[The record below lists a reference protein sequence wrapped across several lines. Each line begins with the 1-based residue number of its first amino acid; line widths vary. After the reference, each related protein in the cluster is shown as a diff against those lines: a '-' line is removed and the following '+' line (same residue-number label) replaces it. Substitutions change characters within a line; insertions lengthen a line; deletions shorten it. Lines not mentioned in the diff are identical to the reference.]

1 MGLVLNKAHFYR
13 RYSMNYLAVALSV
26 FIATFLI
33 SQPAHSAACPSS
45 SSAETSGANDG
56 DNCTVTDA
64 TTGTVIQ
71 LNFITGFDSTTLIEN
86 DSAGQTAT
94 DTYYTSVTSGA
105 FVSSN
110 PTMPATAAA
119 ASKASGNNG
128 TTVGAQRK
136 LSFIKAAEIIAS
148 KIVTTEPILID
159 AKFST
164 PTLDPTFLACTPNG
178 ATLGSA
184 SASSFIQ
191 NASAPGGALN
201 STWYPVGLY
210 NSLSGSDNYPSS
222 GPIASYPNTIGN
234 GGNINADSDIFTRY
248 NALTGT
254 TGCLE
259 SSNGW
264 YYGFDAPPSAEATDA
279 AGNSL
284 PFTIDGAPPQL
295 TYIGFTTVLLHE
307 MLHGLG
313 FSTLTNS
320 SGVELDGLD
329 DIYATFLRDDANNR
343 NWNDPSE
350 TAGNRASSMTSG
362 TGLLWTGA
370 NVNAA
375 AQGQLTAGY
384 QDNDVSSS
392 FTSGD
397 RVQMYAPNPF
407 NDGSSVA
414 HFDTAVAPDEIME
427 PQYTEGSLDLG
438 LALYLL
444 KDIGWALAAD
454 ANTAPTITAVNQ
466 TTDEDVAIE
475 NVNASGWASDGDGDS
490 LTFSITSC
498 PSDLTCNISSD
509 GTDLD
514 ITPDANYNGAT
525 NSVTVQVSDGNGGTA
540 SDSFNVTVNAVDDA
554 PAWSA
559 IPDQTVTEGGSSV
572 AVNLASYVSDVDGDS
587 ITGYSVVSCGAGL
600 DCSNLSGSTLTL
612 SATSNGGATVSV
624 TVRADEGDLTTD
636 TNFNVIINAAGSP
649 TPPPLELNNT
659 PLDASTP
666 VAINNDEVSLSLT
679 DGVTGYNISLT
690 FEGQAANSLLNYS
703 GTEINIAVPDASF
716 LSGQFAGDYVLTLQH
731 IASGNSTQFTFT
743 RAPRLKT
750 SASKLMG
757 ATDTQT
763 LVIEGGAAGTVYSL
777 SNDSGDIAFVHSS
790 SSVTSTTAANNSSA
804 FNPATVTLDV
814 AAVTSLSTSTIS
826 VTSIYDT
833 ATSSL
838 DIYPEVMY
846 ELTVEDTSANRLTS
860 ATAAVQS
867 AIVTDFNLPSSF
879 SSNQLGV
886 IVLSLP
892 NIGSDIVVRVS
903 QDLYTPKDVTLVAS
917 QLTQTVI
924 LNTITNPLTL
934 IGNIEAS
941 APLDFQQSLPTV
953 TLTLTDGSEIDIPV
967 TKTSNSLAQF
977 EYVHDLTA
985 GSISNLIIDH
995 ANGVRLTLD
1004 VINSPGSITYNI
1016 FLESSAPG
1024 PAGDTSIGSGGGGA
1038 LGLTALLLILFSL
1051 FRLYPRKTD

>member
-1 MGLVLNKAHFYR
+1 MRWL
-13 RYSMNYLAVALSV
+13 VALFSITF
-26 FIATFLI
+26 FI
-33 SQPAHSAACPSS
+33 SSYSHSAACPAST
-45 SSAETSGANDG
+45 SAESSGASDG
-56 DNCTVTDA
+56 SNCTVTGSQA
-64 TTGTVIQ
+64 TIQ
-71 LNFITGFDSTTLIEN
+71 LNFISGFTDT
-86 DSAGQTAT
+86 TAT
-94 DTYYTSVTSGA
+94 T
-105 FVSSN
+105 
-110 PTMPATAAA
+110 ATG
-119 ASKASGNNG
+119 GNNG

-136 LSFIKAAEIIAS
+136 LSFIKAAEVMADQVASTQII
-148 KIVTTEPILID
+148 IID
-159 AKFST
+159 ATFSA
-164 PTLDPTFLACTPNG
+164 LACDAVS

-184 SASSFIQ
+184 GASVSSYHPTPPAGLDA
-191 NASAPGGALN
+191 N
-201 STWYPVGLY
+201 TWYPVGLFNDKA
-210 NSLSGSDNYPSS
+210 NSDTFSPTDDANGPDGVPGGLPGFTGNDTGSDINANFNSDLGDSDCLNGSYWHYGYDAPSGSD
-222 GPIASYPNTIGN
+222 
-234 GGNINADSDIFTRY
+234 
-248 NALTGT
+248 
-254 TGCLE
+254 
-259 SSNGW
+259 
-264 YYGFDAPPSAEATDA
+264 
-279 AGNSL
+279 
-284 PFTIDGAPPQL
+284 
-295 TYIGFTTVLLHE
+295 IGFVTVLLHE
-307 MLHGLG
+307 MLHGYG
-313 FSTLTNS
+313 FASLVHPYDGTKTSNLNDAFSNNLYDLNNS
-320 SGVELDGLD
+320 QAFNS
-329 DIYATFLRDDANNR
+329 ASDA
-343 NWNDPSE
+343 E
-350 TAGNRASSMTSG
+350 RADAVVSV
-362 TGLLWTGA
+362 TGLTWSGS
-370 NVNAA
+370 NVNANA
-375 AQGQLTAGY
+375 IGILTDGFY
-384 QDNDVSSS
+384 D
-392 FTSGD
+392 SGSD
-397 RVQMYAPNPF
+397 GGNFANGDMVEMYAPCATAPNSAQYDYSPG
-407 NDGSSVA
+407 NCLYESGSSIS
-414 HFDTAVAPDEIME
+414 HFNTDASPNELME
-427 PQYTEGSLDLG
+427 PQYTEGTLNIG

-444 KDIGWALAAD
+444 QDIGWNISTPV
-454 ANTAPTITAVNQ
+454 NTDPTITAVNQ

-475 NVNASGWASDGDGDS
+475 NVNASGWASDSDGDS

-498 PSDLTCNISSD
+498 PSDLTCAISSD
-509 GTDLD
+509 GSDLD

-525 NSVTVQVSDGNGGTA
+525 NTITIEVNDGNGGTA
-540 SDSFNVTVNAVDDA
+540 SDNFNVTVNTVDDA
-554 PAWSA
+554 PTWSA

-572 AVNLASYVSDVDGDS
+572 AINLASYVSDVDGDS
-587 ITGYSVVSCGAGL
+587 ITGYSVVSCGTGL

-636 TNFNVIINAAGSP
+636 TNFNVIINTTASP

-690 FEGQAANSLLNYS
+690 FEGQAANSLLSYS

-731 IASGNSTQFTFT
+731 IASGNNTQFTFT

-763 LVIEGGAAGTVYSL
+763 LIIEGGAAGTVYSL
-777 SNDSGDIAFVHSS
+777 SNNSGDIAFAQSS
-790 SSVTSTTAANNSSA
+790 SAVTSTTATTNSAA

-814 AAVTSLSTSTIS
+814 AAVTGVSNSTIS
-826 VTSIYDT
+826 VSSIYDT

-838 DIYPEVMY
+838 DIYPKVMY

-867 AIVTDFNLPSSF
+867 TSVTDFNLPSTF
-879 SSNQLGV
+879 TSNQLGV

-903 QDLYTPKDVTLVAS
+903 QDLYTAKDVTLDAS

-924 LNTITNPLTL
+924 LDAITNPLTI

-977 EYVHDLTA
+977 EYVHDLNT

-995 ANGVRLTLD
+995 SNGVRLTLD

-1016 FLESSAPG
+1016 FLESSAPS
-1024 PAGDTSIGSGGGGA
+1024 PAGDTSIGSGGGA
-1038 LGLTALLLILFSL
+1038 LGLTALLLLLLNL
-1051 FRLYPRKTD
+1051 FRLYPRKAG